1 MKIVCFG
8 QLAVGLES
16 ITIPFTTHAVGDDRP
31 PEGANPPSES
41 ARIPRARTYYVYNS
55 KKKKKKNRRYNDDN
69 HSTYDN
75 ANHLRRINITTNEIE
90 RIVHCMSGKK

>member
-55 KKKKKKNRRYNDDN
+55 KKKKKK
-69 HSTYDN
+69 TEG
-75 ANHLRRINITTNEIE
+75 ITMTT
-90 RIVHCMSGKK
+90 IVLTTTLIICDE